1 MRFSSVDALF
11 EARPRRCLPS
21 NLSQLGIGRRANKKP
36 RHIVGRGLRRI
47 GHQASLYALLL

>member
-11 EARPRRCLPS
+11 EAPPAMPS
-21 NLSQLGIGRRANKKP
+21 ITAGIGRRANKKP
-36 RHIVGRGLRRI
+36 RPHRWPGLRRS